1 MQLGKTSGC
10 SVITLIFFML
20 DDKLQVA
27 VTSSS
32 SPRGW
37 ACKHY
42 LPLGE
47 HFQSQGN
54 CTGCLV
60 GGNVSPTISYL
71 DWLKSLSDRTCPRC
85 VPLQLSCLVSGC
97 VLVIFLHKS
106 RAGEPLCYSM
116 LNCHPTA
123 ITWLFM
129 GVRISNSNLWGSD
142 WSLVPIF
149 EAIKGMRS
157 QIQCTRLLSPTT
169 VFPSETVALYKP
181 LCMCMTSTAVC
192 VRV

>member
-1 MQLGKTSGC
+1 M
-10 SVITLIFFML
+10 ITLIFFIL

-27 VTSSS
+27 ATSSW

-71 DWLKSLSDRTCPRC
+71 DWLKSLSDKLVNVCRYLLCNLLIQHIATIWVSLSQSGAMNRTCPRC

-106 RAGEPLCYSM
+106 RAGKRLCYVKLPSY
-116 LNCHPTA
+116 
-123 ITWLFM
+123 
-129 GVRISNSNLWGSD
+129 SNY
-142 WSLVPIF
+142 V
-149 EAIKGMRS
+149 
-157 QIQCTRLLSPTT
+157 T
-169 VFPSETVALYKP
+169 VYGGQNF
-181 LCMCMTSTAVC
+181 
-192 VRV
+192 